1 MIQKLMRANPY
12 RGLSKEIYVL
22 FITRIVNCMGSFI
35 FPLLTLILTKKIGMT
50 GTEAGFLI
58 SIGGILN
65 ILSSII
71 GGKITDVFGRKK
83 IIIICTSLAAAC
95 YIVPALFDVSIKMVP
110 FLFAASVFYGIAG
123 PAQGAMVADLT
134 TPQNRDEAYS
144 LFYLGM
150 NVGFAVSP
158 IVGGIL
164 FEHYLR
170 FLFIMDA
177 ATSFVCIILIIL
189 YIPET
194 IGKTKEKL
202 SPERKLEESVEG
214 SIISV
219 LKERPVLL
227 FFALV
232 MFGYNFIYS
241 QWGFL
246 YPLHMEKLFAG
257 HGAKIYGGL
266 MSLNAVEVII
276 LTPFLTKFS
285 KTSGNLKNIILGG
298 IFYTLGF
305 GLIPGFSNKL
315 SWFYVGAFV
324 LTLGEIVISISSSS
338 FIANHTP
345 ASHRGRMNS
354 VLPIIIQL
362 GDTLG
367 PTIVGIMLGYMS
379 INVTWRFLGVVMA
392 VFTVFSFF
400 LWKYDMKS
408 KKVCS

>member
-1 MIQKLMRANPY
+1 MYNSY
-12 RGLSKEIYVL
+12 
-22 FITRIVNCMGSFI
+22 N
-35 FPLLTLILTKKIGMT
+35 
-50 GTEAGFLI
+50 
-58 SIGGILN
+58 N
-65 ILSSII
+65 I
-71 GGKITDVFGRKK
+71 
-83 IIIICTSLAAAC
+83 
-95 YIVPALFDVSIKMVP
+95 
-110 FLFAASVFYGIAG
+110 
-123 PAQGAMVADLT
+123 
-134 TPQNRDEAYS
+134 
-144 LFYLGM
+144 
-150 NVGFAVSP
+150 
-158 IVGGIL
+158 
-164 FEHYLR
+164 
-170 FLFIMDA
+170 
-177 ATSFVCIILIIL
+177 

-194 IGKTKEKL
+194 IGKAKEKL

-246 YPLHMEKLFAG
+246 YPLHMEKLIAG

-298 IFYTLGF
+298 VFYTLGL

-315 SWFYVGAFV
+315 SWFYVGVFV

-379 INVTWRFLGVVMA
+379 ISITWRFLGAIMA

-400 LWKYDMKS
+400 LWKYDVKS
-408 KKVCS
+408 KKVYS